1 MEITEMS
8 PQGWDGANSFY
19 PHPPQGLKIS
29 LIAGE
34 AALNIH
40 TPFPS
45 WLQSPALPLSL
56 ANSQT
61 PKGVGNPDISQVLA
75 HLRTKCSI
83 IINDH
88 DDNSAYYYRY
98 CSHEKKNSQTW
109 I

>member
-19 PHPPQGLKIS
+19 PPPPQGLKIS
-29 LIAGE
+29 FIAGA
-34 AALNIH
+34 AALNTH

-45 WLQSPALPLSL
+45 WLQPPALPLSL

-61 PKGVGNPDISQVLA
+61 PKGVGNPDTSEVLA
-75 HLRTKCSI
+75 HLHTKCSI

-88 DDNSAYYYRY
+88 DDNSAYYYCY
-98 CSHEKKNSQTW
+98 CSREKKNSQTW